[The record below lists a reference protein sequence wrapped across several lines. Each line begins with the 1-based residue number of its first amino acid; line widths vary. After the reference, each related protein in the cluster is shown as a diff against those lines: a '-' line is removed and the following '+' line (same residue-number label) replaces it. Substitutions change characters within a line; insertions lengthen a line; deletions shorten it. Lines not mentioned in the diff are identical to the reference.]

1 MLLSSI
7 EGLLLFPKSE
17 FLIVSILFV
26 FVRVLKRGVLNYFVN
41 IFQLK
46 ATMYLW
52 AVMKVCYIQGGIQYI
67 TCSCSFCFG
76 DVCMFCVVAATSS
89 AVCQMQHSSA
99 QMLLL
104 AHSVEL
110 HPLTTLSPVL
120 QPWKLSHLTR
130 SCKDTGYNTQ
140 SICAAT
146 SQYTPSSSYA
156 FYLRLK
162 THISIIVALLMSAA
176 ALLHKFTDTG
186 MHL

>member
-1 MLLSSI
+1 
-7 EGLLLFPKSE
+7 
-17 FLIVSILFV
+17 
-26 FVRVLKRGVLNYFVN
+26 
-41 IFQLK
+41 
-46 ATMYLW
+46 
-52 AVMKVCYIQGGIQYI
+52 MKVCYIQRGIQYI

-156 FYLRLK
+156 LYLRLK
-162 THISIIVALLMSAA
+162 KPILALLWRCSCQR
-176 ALLHKFTDTG
+176 LLCFTNSQTQACIYNFVSETHVVG
-186 MHL
+186 AVMVLISLLSQ